1 MPPAASSRTQ
11 AVLFD
16 YGLTL
21 VSFDFPHECLHAT
34 LEGFRGEIAAATGRD
49 APAAAALVSDVL
61 EPIEELLPD
70 LGEDEVD
77 YLALYAETWRA
88 AGLDLPAELLY
99 RILDAEQRCWD
110 AAVLLAPGLFDALD
124 ELRALGL
131 KLAICSN
138 APFPAEMMRRQVRDL
153 GLAARL
159 DAVVFSSEIGRR
171 KPAPE
176 LYRAALERVAVTPEA
191 ALYVGDRPRED
202 YEGPRRLGMRAV
214 LCSALARA
222 PIPAGYPVIASLAQL
237 PEHL

>member
-1 MPPAASSRTQ
+1 MPREGSRRTQ

-21 VSFDFPHECLHAT
+21 VSFDFPHECLLAT
-34 LEGFRGEIAAATGRD
+34 LEGFRDEIAAATGAD
-49 APAAAALVSDVL
+49 SPAAAALVRDIL
-61 EPIEELLPD
+61 EPIEEHLPD

-77 YLALYAETWRA
+77 YLAFHA
-88 AGLDLPAELLY
+88 AAWKSAGMQLPPDLLY
-99 RILDAEQRCWD
+99 RILDGEQRCWD
-110 AAVLLAPGLFDALD
+110 RAVRTAPGLNESLKAL
-124 ELRALGL
+124 RGLGP

-138 APFPAEMMRRQVRDL
+138 APFPPEMMHRQVEAL
-153 GLAARL
+153 GLAAQL

-176 LYRAALERVAVTPEA
+176 LYLAALDRLGVRPAD

-214 LCSALARA
+214 L
-222 PIPAGYPVIASLAQL
+222 
-237 PEHL
+237 

>member
-21 VSFDFPHECLHAT
+21 VSFDFPHDCLRTT
-34 LEGFRGEIAAATGRD
+34 LEGFRDEIAAAIGRD
-49 APAAAALVSDVL
+49 APGAADLVSGVL
-61 EPIEELLPD
+61 EPIEDRLPD

-77 YLALYAETWRA
+77 YLALYAEAWRA
-88 AGLDLPAELLY
+88 AGLDLPADLLY

-110 AAVLLAPGLFDALD
+110 GSVQPAPGLFGAL
-124 ELRALGL
+124 EALRALGL

-138 APFPAEMMRRQVRDL
+138 APFPAEMMRRQVGDL
-153 GLAARL
+153 GIAAHM

-176 LYRAALERVAVTPEA
+176 LYRAALDRVAVDPEA

-214 LCSALARA
+214 LCSGLARA
-222 PIPAGYPVIASLAQL
+222 PIPPGYPVIASLAQL